1 MSQHS
6 LAWIRPGIMSVVT
19 ISLFS
24 STSVWSWRSKKLKT
38 MTISVFWSGMCSIF
52 THFWNVLVVV
62 VEWQTLMSWLK
73 KFSTFFGKLSTRA
86 HTNHST
92 SLSCHWESLP
102 LWSWAKWKKH
112 FVNCVAPWL
121 ILATILTAALW
132 LFLILIYNSYS
143 CSLFFISIKKIV
155 KVIRVSF
162 LKVSGDAR
170 MFTIKL
176 AERMAELHNSGSF
189 PESIKTTLSALSSGG
204 FLHSSKNMFTYFFK
218 TYQV

>member
-1 MSQHS
+1 MSQRS
-6 LAWIRPGIMSVVT
+6 LAWIRPDIMSVVT
-19 ISLFS
+19 ISLFP

-38 MTISVFWSGMCSIF
+38 MIISVFWSGMCSIF

-62 VEWQTLMSWLK
+62 VEWQTLMPWLK
-73 KFSTFFGKLSTRA
+73 KFSTFLGKLSMRV

-121 ILATILTAALW
+121 ILAIILTAALW

-143 CSLFFISIKKIV
+143 CSLFFISI
-155 KVIRVSF
+155 
-162 LKVSGDAR
+162 
-170 MFTIKL
+170 
-176 AERMAELHNSGSF
+176 
-189 PESIKTTLSALSSGG
+189 
-204 FLHSSKNMFTYFFK
+204 
-218 TYQV
+218 